1 MRFTPS
7 LLDEIRARLPVSA
20 VVGRRVK
27 LKKQGREWRGLS
39 PFNAE
44 KTPSFYVNDQKG
56 FYHDFSSGKHGDQFT
71 FLMETEG
78 LSFPEA
84 VERLAEEAGV
94 PLPAVD
100 PDAMKREEARRSLVD
115 VMDLATAYFQ
125 ATLQG
130 RTGAHARGYLAR
142 RELSAETWA
151 EFRIGYATSERF
163 GLRDHLSAKGVS
175 REDMIATGLLVHGED
190 IEVPYDRFRDRVLFP
205 IQDMRGRV
213 VAFGGRALSAD
224 VPAKYLNSPETE
236 LFRKGSMLFNGHRA
250 RKAAHDTNRLVVV
263 EGYVDVVALAQAG
276 IVEAVAPLGT
286 AMTEDQFDLAWRMVP
301 EPILCFD
308 GDKAG
313 LRAAHRAIDIAL
325 PKIGAEKT
333 IRFAFL
339 PSGMDPDDLVRQ
351 RGRAAM
357 EEVLSASRSLV
368 DVLWERETG
377 QADISTP
384 ERRAGL
390 ERRLREVT
398 GAIADQTLKRYYEE
412 DVRARLKALFGV
424 RNQTADSP
432 RSSGGKRSFPARMR
446 GREGSLPIESAAI
459 SRILKEQQTQSRQ
472 RDEAILLLFI
482 NSQDVRDS
490 RFDVFEGL
498 TFFDSAAEKLRRAIV
513 RAIILTNENHRDSI
527 FGALKKDDHQ
537 NIMERFEKKMI
548 DHPFYRVID
557 GRSRFS
563 ALQQFD
569 EMVEIRRRHI
579 ELTRDLE
586 TLSSAYLE
594 SPTDENRSRLTR
606 TKAELDSLVGDLKR
620 LDPNERG
627 EAGGGQIVD
636 FFSLAGLE
644 HRRP

>member
-286 AMTEDQFDLAWRMVP
+286 AMTEDQLDLAWRMVP

-412 DVRARLKALFGV
+412 DVRARLKAMMRPPSIDTGGGDAGGSW
-424 RNQTADSP
+424 RGRGDR
-432 RSSGGKRSFPARMR
+432 RSGFSRGPAPLRESEGLKRSRLGLAARKGAR
-446 GREGSLPIESAAI
+446 TSASAADA
-459 SRILKEQQTQSRQ
+459 SR
-472 RDEAILLLFI
+472 EAMMLLLMI
-482 NSQDVRDS
+482 NHPALLERHLEA
-490 RFDVFEGL
+490 FDALEIDDREL
-498 TFFDSAAEKLRRAIV
+498 
-513 RAIILTNENHRDSI
+513 
-527 FGALKKDDHQ
+527 GALKEDVVAALLSGARDSTDMVAHLRACGRGALV
-537 NIMERFEKKMI
+537 ERLARAAEEAGIWPVMATAAPE
-548 DHPFYRVID
+548 DAETTWMQMV
-557 GRSRFS
+557 
-563 ALQQFD
+563 ALH
-569 EMVEIRRRHI
+569 RRARTLH
-579 ELTRDLE
+579 RDLKAAE
-586 TLSSAYLE
+586 SAF
-594 SPTDENRSRLTR
+594 
-606 TKAELDSLVGDLKR
+606 GD
-620 LDPNERG
+620 DPNEDNDSRLRAIRLELLSAEG
-627 EAGGGQIVD
+627 TEALIEGYGAMSGRAPRA
-636 FFSLAGLE
+636 S
-644 HRRP
+644 